1 LTEKSFN
8 KYALKW
14 KITGSLIIIISS
26 LIVLLVLYTDIT
38 PKVMY
43 ISILLTSIYVAMA
56 LFSPIKLINTLIV
69 STTILLGYGCFLASK
84 YVNYKI
90 ALVNLLIVIPIGF
103 IIGLLINK
111 LFLHLESNNTN

>member
-1 LTEKSFN
+1 MTEKSFD

-14 KITGSLIIIISS
+14 KITGSLTIIISS

-38 PKVMY
+38 PKVIY
-43 ISILLTSIYVAMA
+43 ISIFLMSVYAAMA

-69 STTILLGYGCFLASK
+69 STILLLSFGYFLASK

-90 ALVNLLIVIPIGF
+90 TLVNLLIVIPIGF

-111 LFLHLESNNTN
+111 LFLHLESKNTN